1 MIIWMIDFK
10 MVKEELLSE
19 EKYGSL
25 TGDDALEKFWNNSSK
40 NYGLWTGHYLLGPT
54 LIWDAMLNMTKV
66 DLELISNDDMYLFF
80 KKIWKTEFL
89 TFLRN
94 IVNI

>member
-54 LIWDAMLNMTKV
+54 LISDAMLNMTKV
-66 DLELISNDDMYLFF
+66 DLELILNGDMYLFF
-80 KKIWKTEFL
+80 
-89 TFLRN
+89 
-94 IVNI
+94 